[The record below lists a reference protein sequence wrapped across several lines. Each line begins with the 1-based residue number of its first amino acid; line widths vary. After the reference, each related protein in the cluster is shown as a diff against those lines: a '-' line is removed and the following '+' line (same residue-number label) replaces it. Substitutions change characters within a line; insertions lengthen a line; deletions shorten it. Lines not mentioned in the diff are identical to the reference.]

1 MTEDEQRPDVPAPEE
16 EAIPV
21 PEGDTEIIETSYDI
35 GQDNFSGAIS
45 MDLDI
50 HKIVFSVS
58 AIGIMLFTFLT
69 LAFQNDAEPLF
80 VGVRDWLTGN
90 LDWFFLLSGNIFVVV
105 CFGLILSPLGK
116 VRLGGPD
123 ATPDYGYVGW
133 FSMLFAAGMGI
144 GLMFFGVSEP
154 MSHFSSAFGGISVGE
169 DGLRTDWAP
178 LSGAMLEFG

>member
-1 MTEDEQRPDVPAPEE
+1 MTEDRQDPLVQEPEV

-21 PEGDTEIIETSYDI
+21 PEGDTEIIETDYDI

-80 VGVRDWLTGN
+80 VALRDWLTGN

-105 CFGLILSPLGK
+105 CLGLILSPLG
-116 VRLGGPD
+116 VD
-123 ATPDYGYVGW
+123 C
-133 FSMLFAAGMGI
+133 
-144 GLMFFGVSEP
+144 
-154 MSHFSSAFGGISVGE
+154 H
-169 DGLRTDWAP
+169 
-178 LSGAMLEFG
+178 